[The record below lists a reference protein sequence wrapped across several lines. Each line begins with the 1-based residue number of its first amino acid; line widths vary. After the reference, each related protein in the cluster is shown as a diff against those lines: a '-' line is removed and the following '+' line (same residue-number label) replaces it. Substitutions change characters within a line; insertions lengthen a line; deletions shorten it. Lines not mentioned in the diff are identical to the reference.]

1 MHGQDRDALEHWT
14 VRRGQSEDAR
24 QLGDEDV
31 RRDAREKADRH
42 RYRGEIRD
50 PAETE
55 NCAGDEHETDHERQR
70 GGEPRVL
77 GLAGRGQDDE
87 TSATPR

>member
-1 MHGQDRDALEHWT
+1 MKMCAEI
-14 VRRGQSEDAR
+14 
-24 QLGDEDV
+24 
-31 RRDAREKADRH
+31 AREKADRH
-42 RYRGEIRD
+42 RYREEIRD

-77 GLAGRGQDDE
+77 GRAGRGQDDE
-87 TSATPR
+87 TSGKDRRYCRIGPAG